1 MSSEQIIVVVIS
13 GFVILSS
20 IAIAVWVQKVDEV

>member
-1 MSSEQIIVVVIS
+1 MSSEQIIVVIIS

>member
-1 MSSEQIIVVVIS
+1 MSNEQIIVVVIS